1 MGSLFASRHS
11 AAPIYDAIIPLI
23 EPGWKVLDLGCGDG
37 TLLRRLMEQRRV
49 TGTGVEIDTDAIGA
63 CVEAGVDVI
72 QADLDR
78 GIAQF
83 ADQSFDIVVLNM
95 TLQVTRRSDLV
106 LREAMRVGRKA
117 LVTIPN
123 FGYWRLRQQLVFFGQ
138 MPVTRSLPYPW
149 YETPNIRVLTI
160 KDFRRLCRKLEGVIE
175 REIFLHNGQ
184 PCRTLGLP
192 IARFWPNFL
201 APEALFVVHHEPAAR
216 KSR

>member
-1 MGSLFASRHS
+1 
-11 AAPIYDAIIPLI
+11 
-23 EPGWKVLDLGCGDG
+23 
-37 TLLRRLMEQRRV
+37 MEQRRV
-49 TGTGVEIDTDAIGA
+49 SGTGLEIDTDAIGA

-72 QADLDR
+72 QGDLDR

-83 ADQSFDIVVLNM
+83 ADQSFDAVVLNM

-117 LVTIPN
+117 IVTIPN

-138 MPVTRSLPYPW
+138 MPVTRTLPYPW

-160 KDFRRLCRKLEGVIE
+160 KDFRRLCRKLEAVIE
-175 REIFLHNGQ
+175 REIFLRNGQ
-184 PCRTLGLP
+184 PCRMLGLP
-192 IARFWPNFL
+192 IAQIWPNFL
-201 APEALFVVHHEPAAR
+201 APEGLFVVRHEPAAR